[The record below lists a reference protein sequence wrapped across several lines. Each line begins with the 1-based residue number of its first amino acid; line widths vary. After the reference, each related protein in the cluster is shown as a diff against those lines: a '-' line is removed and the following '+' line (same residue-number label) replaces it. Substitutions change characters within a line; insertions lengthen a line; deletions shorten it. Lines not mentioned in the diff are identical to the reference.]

1 MKILACL
8 KPLNLVLKSGESV
21 EANAMDINAKTI
33 RKADEGYSKL
43 RTRSVCPSEW
53 DRWGRGMWQN

>member
-1 MKILACL
+1 M
-8 KPLNLVLKSGESV
+8 LKSGESV

-43 RTRSVCPSEW
+43 RTRSVCPNEW